1 MAAMI
6 NMEAFPHTQVRIGK
20 DPKLKTRSKESNPIQ
35 TPPRHAG

>member
-1 MAAMI
+1 
-6 NMEAFPHTQVRIGK
+6 MEALHKLEVRIGK